1 MRETS
6 RGWFSCGLA
15 AGFLFLG
22 IAAAG
27 EAGHGEA
34 AAPYDPR
41 DFSPEQRAR
50 IEKLF
55 LEVMCDCGEE
65 NWSRTLAGCPSGCA
79 EPQKRLIREAV
90 KRGLTDD
97 QVLKDQLQR
106 HGGDQRVLSVPDSP
120 LSSLFPYLALG
131 AATAVVLM
139 VLLAKVRPRP
149 RGKSPGGGPTTPPPA
164 AARAGAPGSTPATE
178 DERRIGEAVERDLQ
192 EMDG

>member
-1 MRETS
+1 MS
-6 RGWFSCGLA
+6 RGWFSCCLSA
-15 AGFLFLG
+15 VFLHLG

-34 AAPYDPR
+34 APPYDPR
-41 DFSPEQRAR
+41 DFTPEQRAR

-79 EPQKRLIREAV
+79 EPQKRVIREAV
-90 KRGLTDD
+90 KRGLNDD

-106 HGGDQRVLSVPDSP
+106 HGGDQRVLAVPDSP
-120 LSSLFPYLALG
+120 LASLFPYLALG
-131 AATAVVLM
+131 AATALVLM
-139 VLLAKVRPRP
+139 VLLAKVRPRA
-149 RGKSPGGGPTTPPPA
+149 RGKAPGGGPTTPAAPA
-164 AARAGAPGSTPATE
+164 AGAGAPGSPPATAE
-178 DERRIGEAVERDLQ
+178 ERRIGEAVERDLQ

>member
-1 MRETS
+1 L
-6 RGWFSCGLA
+6 FSCGLA

-41 DFSPEQRAR
+41 EFTPEQRAR

-79 EPQKRLIREAV
+79 EPQKRIIREAV

-97 QVLKDQLQR
+97 QVIQDQLKR

-120 LSSLFPYLALG
+120 LASLFPYLALG
-131 AATAVVLM
+131 AATALVLM
-139 VLLAKVRPRP
+139 VLLAKVRPRA
-149 RGKSPGGGPTTPPPA
+149 RGKPPGGSAASPHPG
-164 AARAGAPGSTPATE
+164 AARAGSPQSPAATE
-178 DERRIGEAVERDLQ
+178 EERRIGEAVERDLQ